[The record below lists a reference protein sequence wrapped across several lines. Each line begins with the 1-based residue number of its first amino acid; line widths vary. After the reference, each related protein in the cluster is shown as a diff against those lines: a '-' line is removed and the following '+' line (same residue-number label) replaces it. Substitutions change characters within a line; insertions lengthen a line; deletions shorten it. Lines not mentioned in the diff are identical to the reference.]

1 MAKSNIG
8 YIITAEFKGGV
19 RYPDWT
25 KENWRCDSIAG
36 FKDICKRDG
45 YECRNTTVYTVD
57 EFIQKLKEAKAT
69 LGEENVDLSAF
80 KIHTEVSDIA
90 NESELSK

>member
-45 YECRNTTVYTVD
+45 YECRNKVGGYRLLFCQGFNFNDTH
-57 EFIQKLKEAKAT
+57 
-69 LGEENVDLSAF
+69 NS
-80 KIHTEVSDIA
+80 
-90 NESELSK
+90 